1 MSKKKRKNKKLMVRR
16 AVEVMHLNQ
25 NQETGKYYLSRKGYF
40 FQISAH
46 TKDAKVKKFYGR
58 MIPVG
63 QIVKVQTD
71 CGWKPAVVVKNI
83 EVTGDFA
90 LKAVKRLKRVTRLTD
105 KKIVDIAP
113 YLVDE
118 MNDYIKNTD
127 HR

>member
-1 MSKKKRKNKKLMVRR
+1 MSKKKKKNKKVTVRR

-25 NQETGKYYLSRKGYF
+25 NQKTGNYYLSRKGYF

-58 MIPVG
+58 MIPLG

-71 CGWKPAVVVKNI
+71 YGWKPAVVVKNM
-83 EVTGDFA
+83 EVTGDFT

-105 KKIVDIAP
+105 KKLADVAP

-118 MNDYIKNTD
+118 MNNYIKNVD
-127 HR
+127 NR